1 MRRVD
6 GILEIE
12 EIFDII
18 EQGTTMPVRCR
29 LSNGLNVI
37 VKYMNNPYGQ
47 MVLVNEFVGNCVADV
62 LGVTIPEFGI
72 CNLSEN
78 VISSTNVNE
87 SIDERNS
94 GPAFFSSAHTKTT
107 PLQRRLLP
115 SIINK
120 ETERLIVLDH
130 ILNNHDRHEG
140 NILCDISSGAK
151 IYAIDHSHI
160 FTKVVSPSIEVLE
173 RELTKEALFSP
184 SILIDNKE
192 LYDMLCSGVSYNEN
206 EIRNMGK
213 WVKEKLTPTEIEK
226 IKKSL
231 PEMWIN
237 SVGNDKINKIFEIL
251 NYRASHIEEIS
262 EMIIEERRKM

>member
-6 GILEIE
+6 GIFEIE

-87 SIDERNS
+87 SIDERKANY
-94 GPAFFSSAHTKTT
+94 
-107 PLQRRLLP
+107 
-115 SIINK
+115 I
-120 ETERLIVLDH
+120 
-130 ILNNHDRHEG
+130 
-140 NILCDISSGAK
+140 
-151 IYAIDHSHI
+151 
-160 FTKVVSPSIEVLE
+160 KV
-173 RELTKEALFSP
+173 K
-184 SILIDNKE
+184 
-192 LYDMLCSGVSYNEN
+192 
-206 EIRNMGK
+206 
-213 WVKEKLTPTEIEK
+213 
-226 IKKSL
+226 
-231 PEMWIN
+231 
-237 SVGNDKINKIFEIL
+237 
-251 NYRASHIEEIS
+251 
-262 EMIIEERRKM
+262 